1 MRDSVERILYYYILI
16 IMFLIL
22 HFFFG
27 DQNMDHVFDVAI
39 IGGGIN
45 GCGCAADAAL
55 RGLSVV
61 LFEQDDLASKTSS
74 SSTKLIHGGLRYLEN
89 YEFGLVKKA
98 LEERQ
103 ILLNMAPHLVHPQ
116 SFILPYQKH
125 MRPAWLLRLGLFFY
139 DHLSHKNHL
148 PKCKSIKKS
157 SRNNYFTPLVDK
169 LKRGFLFYDAATDDA
184 RLTIINAIQ
193 AKKYGASIRPNSTV
207 IKAEVVNHLWQ
218 LTIQSKEGSTYKIFA
233 KSIINATGP
242 WVESIAKLTH
252 IPVNH
257 HITLVKGSHI
267 IVPKIYEGKH
277 AYFLQNNDKR
287 VVFVIPYHG
296 FSMIGTTDTLFKGD
310 LNDQIHISKEE
321 TDYLLALVNS
331 YFKVKLCSNDVLFSW
346 SGVRPLLAT
355 EGKELKALSRDY
367 LYEFNSN
374 PAPIVTIFGG
384 KITTY
389 RQLAEETV
397 NQLAPLFPQM
407 HQSQTK
413 YTPLPGATFG
423 TMSFDQYLIYA
434 RKKYDWLDNEL
445 LNRYLCSYG
454 SNTEL
459 FLSKCTSIES
469 MGKKYGSSL
478 YQVELDY
485 LITEEWAKY
494 SDDVLQRRTK
504 LGLIMDNN
512 SKKELEEYLASINP
526 YPLQSEPVYH

>member
-1 MRDSVERILYYYILI
+1 M
-16 IMFLIL
+16 
-22 HFFFG
+22 
-27 DQNMDHVFDVAI
+27 DQVFDVAV

-74 SSTKLIHGGLRYLEN
+74 SSTKLIHGGLRYLEH

-103 ILLNMAPHLVHPQ
+103 TLLNLAPHLVHPQ

-125 MRPAWLLRLGLFFY
+125 MRPSWLLRLGLFFY
-139 DHLSHKNHL
+139 DHLSRKNHL
-148 PKCKSIKKS
+148 PKCKSVKRNR
-157 SRNNYFTPLVDK
+157 RNNYFTPLIDK

-193 AKKYGASIRPNSTV
+193 AKIHGASIRPNSTV
-207 IKAEVVNHLWQ
+207 TQAEVVNNLWQ
-218 LTIQSKEGSTYKIFA
+218 LTIQSKEGAIHRIFA
-233 KSIINATGP
+233 RSIINAAGP

-252 IPVNH
+252 IPVKH
-257 HITLVKGSHI
+257 QITLVKGSHI
-267 IVPKIYEGKH
+267 IVPKIFEGKH
-277 AYFLQNNDKR
+277 AYFLQNDDKR

-296 FSMIGTTDTLFKGD
+296 FSMIGTTDTLFKGT
-310 LNDQIHISKEE
+310 LNNRIHISKKE
-321 TDYLLALVNS
+321 TDYLITLVNS
-331 YFKVKLCSNDVLFSW
+331 YFKIKLSSNDIVFSW

-355 EGKELKALSRDY
+355 DGKELKALSRDY
-367 LYEFNSN
+367 CYEFSTH

-413 YTPLPGATFG
+413 CIPLPGATFG

-434 RKKYDWLDNEL
+434 RKKYDWMDHEL
-445 LNRYLCSYG
+445 LNRYLYSYG

-459 FLSKCTSIES
+459 FLSKCTCIES
-469 MGKKYGSSL
+469 MGKRYGSSL

-485 LITEEWAKY
+485 LISEEWAKH
-494 SDDVLQRRTK
+494 SEDVLQRRTK
-504 LGLIMDNN
+504 LGLTMDNIG
-512 SKKELEEYLASINP
+512 KKELEEYLASINP
-526 YPLQSEPVYH
+526 CPVQSEPVCH